1 MRFAVIALIL
11 LVAGTSTAGAIS
23 QSCYRKNEAVAEQG
37 IRYVT
42 EVMVMSDT
50 CRNETY
56 DRFALRNRDA
66 IVGFQKTMM
75 ERFRR
80 AGGGAQA
87 KLDTFMTHIAN
98 ESALRTGAQDI
109 GQVCAVAV
117 QFLATA
123 DQLAGE
129 EFKHY
134 VEQQLDQ
141 STADYNLCG
150 EKREK
155 KAIKVKKEKTPK

>member
-1 MRFAVIALIL
+1 MRIAVAALAL
-11 LVAGTSTAGAIS
+11 FVAGTTAAGAVS
-23 QSCYRKNEAVAEQG
+23 QGCYRKSEAVADQG

-42 EVMVMSDT
+42 DVMVISDT

-56 DRFALRNRDA
+56 DRFALRNRDI
-66 IVGFQKTMM
+66 IVGFQKAMM
-75 ERFRR
+75 EHFRR
-80 AGGGAQA
+80 GGGGAQA
-87 KLDTFMTHIAN
+87 KLDAFMTHLAN

-123 DQLAGE
+123 DQLVGE
-129 EFKHY
+129 GFQHY

-141 STADYNLCG
+141 RRDDYKFC
-150 EKREK
+150 
-155 KAIKVKKEKTPK
+155 KE